1 MRILGPIVQALVRAM
16 FDTGHDITLR
26 RTVGSKLVGDY
37 HTRRTTLPFQKLSH
51 QTLCRLGIAAALHQ
65 HVENKT
71 VLIDGA
77 LEPMFLAGD
86 RDDNL
91 IEVPFVTEPAG

>member
-1 MRILGPIVQALVRAM
+1 MRILGPIVQAVVRAM
-16 FDTGHDITLR
+16 FDAGHDIALR

-37 HTRRTTLPFQKLSH
+37 RTRRTALPFQKLSH
-51 QTLCRLGIAAALHQ
+51 QTLCRLGIAADLHQ

-77 LEPMFLAGD
+77 PEPMFLAGD
-86 RDDNL
+86 HDDDL
-91 IEVPFVTEPAG
+91 V